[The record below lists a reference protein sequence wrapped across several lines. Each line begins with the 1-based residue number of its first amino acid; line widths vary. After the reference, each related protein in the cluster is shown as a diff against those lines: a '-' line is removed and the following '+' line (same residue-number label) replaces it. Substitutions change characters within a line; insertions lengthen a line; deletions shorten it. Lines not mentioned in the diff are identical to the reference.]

1 MSNEASRSR
10 SDSDAAPAQG
20 RLRQTDGNGVCRV
33 AILGS
38 TGSIGTQT
46 LDIVRMHP
54 ERFRVVA
61 LSAHSNVELLARQAR
76 EFRPDCVAIGDHARR
91 DELAGQLADFGVKTD
106 VLAGEEGLV
115 EAAARPGVDTVV
127 TAVVGAAGLLP
138 TLAAIRAGRRIALAN
153 KETMVIAGDI
163 VRRELAGSDSEIIP
177 VDSEHSAIFQC
188 LVGERD
194 VDVERLILTASGGP
208 FLDRDPDTFGRIGPE
223 EALDHP
229 NWSMGAKITID
240 SATMMNK
247 GLEVIEA
254 RWLFDVEPDRIDV
267 VIHPQS
273 IIHSMVTFSDGS
285 TKAQLGPPTMLV
297 PIQYA
302 LTYPDRW
309 SAPHETIDWSRPPV
323 LEFRA
328 PDRERFPCLGIAFD
342 ALCEGG
348 AATAVL
354 NAANEVAVK
363 SFLDGA
369 IPYTRI
375 PTVLSRVLE
384 SIGRRAA
391 SGGEDTVED
400 RIEIDRQARRLAQEL
415 TT

>member
-1 MSNEASRSR
+1 M
-10 SDSDAAPAQG
+10 SDSDSAGPADARSVHDDGAAGTSRRAG
-20 RLRQTDGNGVCRV
+20 GDGVCRL

-54 ERFRVVA
+54 DRFRIVA
-61 LSAHSNVELLARQAR
+61 LTGHSNTDLLARQAV
-76 EFRPDCVAIGDHARR
+76 EFAPECVAIGDPALKDDLARR
-91 DELAGQLADFGVKTD
+91 LRATSTPVD
-106 VLAGEEGLV
+106 VLAGDAGLE

-138 TLAAIRAGRRIALAN
+138 TMAAIRAGRRIALAN

-163 VRRELAGSDSEIIP
+163 VRRELAACDAEIIP

-194 VDVERLILTASGGP
+194 ADVERLILTASGGP
-208 FLDRDPDTFGRIGPE
+208 FLSRDPATFDDIRPE

-254 RWLFDVEPDRIDV
+254 RWLFDVAPERIDV

-273 IIHSMVTFSDGS
+273 IIHSMVTFADGS

-302 LTYPDRW
+302 LTYPERW
-309 SAPHETIDWSRPPV
+309 AAPHETIDWSRPPT

-328 PDRERFPCLGIAFD
+328 PDADRFPCLDIAFA
-342 ALCEGG
+342 ALREGG
-348 AATAVL
+348 AATAAL
-354 NAANEVAVK
+354 NAANEVAVQR
-363 SFLDGA
+363 FLDGA
-369 IPYTRI
+369 IRFTRI
-375 PTVLSRVLE
+375 PAVLSKVLE
-384 SIGRRAA
+384 ACSH
-391 SGGEDTVED
+391 SGDDTVEG
-400 RIEIDRQARRLAQEL
+400 RMQIDRQARRLAQEL
-415 TT
+415 AA